1 MADPFYLQR
10 FVVAQAPVL
19 DVVRE
24 ELAAGAKR
32 THWIWYIFPQIAG
45 LGLSQ
50 MSQTYAL
57 SGAAEA
63 RAYLAHPSLG
73 KNLVDCTKLVLAH
86 QDKSAPT
93 IFGELDALKFR
104 SCMTLFSAIAEDE
117 PVFTDVLNQFF
128 AGAEDPETLKRLRQ
142 G

>member
-1 MADPFYLQR
+1 MADPFHLRR
-10 FVVAQAPVL
+10 FVVAQAPVM
-19 DVVRE
+19 DNVRK

-73 KNLVDCTKLVLAH
+73 KYLVDCTELVLAH
-86 QDKSAPT
+86 RDKSAAE
-93 IFGELDALKFR
+93 IFGELDAVKFR
-104 SCMTLFSAIAEDE
+104 SCMTLFSAIAEGE
-117 PVFTDVLNQFF
+117 PVFTDALNQFF

-142 G
+142 R